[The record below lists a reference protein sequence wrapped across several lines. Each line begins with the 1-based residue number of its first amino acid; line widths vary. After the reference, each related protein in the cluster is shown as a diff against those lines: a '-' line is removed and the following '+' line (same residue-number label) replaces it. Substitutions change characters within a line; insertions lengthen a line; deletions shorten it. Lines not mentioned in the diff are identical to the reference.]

1 MACGMHRAAVTHIY
15 WAFPASLSSERE
27 SEGLCVCTARRVR
40 RQREWGVV
48 RIVITKLT
56 IPVIVVVII
65 IISLR
70 HSAAATSPTCFV
82 ATGAE

>member
-1 MACGMHRAAVTHIY
+1 
-15 WAFPASLSSERE
+15 
-27 SEGLCVCTARRVR
+27 
-40 RQREWGVV
+40 VV

-56 IPVIVVVII
+56 IPVIVVVIII